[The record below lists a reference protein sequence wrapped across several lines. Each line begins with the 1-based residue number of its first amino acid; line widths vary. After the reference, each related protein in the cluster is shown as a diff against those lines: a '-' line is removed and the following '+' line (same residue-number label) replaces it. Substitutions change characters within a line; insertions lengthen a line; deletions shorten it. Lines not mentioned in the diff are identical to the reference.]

1 MRGASPRMTM
11 AHHRGLISPSLR
23 GALAP
28 KQSSLRARYIR
39 SGLLRFARNDGV
51 TEIQAETQ
59 RNEQTRFL
67 INIRGEHTMPRFIT
81 IGYGDQAGY
90 DRTPEA
96 VRQAA
101 HDHDA
106 SLRKRGVVMGIAG
119 TPVQVRNPDDTGVQA
134 KDGPFLSADLPV
146 AGFAIMEAK
155 DINEAIALAAKSPCA
170 VAHGVIEVWP
180 LDDAPAGA
188 T

>member
-1 MRGASPRMTM
+1 M
-11 AHHRGLISPSLR
+11 
-23 GALAP
+23 P
-28 KQSSLRARYIR
+28 K
-39 SGLLRFARNDGV
+39 
-51 TEIQAETQ
+51 
-59 RNEQTRFL
+59 
-67 INIRGEHTMPRFIT
+67 FIT

-106 SLRKRGVVMGIAG
+106 SLRERGVVMGIAG
-119 TPVQVRNPDDTGVQA
+119 KPVQVRNPDDAGVQT
-134 KDGPFLSADLPV
+134 KDGPYLSADLPI

-155 DINEAIALAAKSPCA
+155 DLDEAIALAARSPCA

-180 LDDAPAGA
+180 LEE
-188 T
+188 